1 MIRFHCV
8 INPANPPAKYL
19 LLLLDQNLFQWQSW
33 QRKPEDH
40 ETVKHRLLL
49 ITTYFGPIA

>member
-1 MIRFHCV
+1 
-8 INPANPPAKYL
+8 
-19 LLLLDQNLFQWQSW
+19 LDQNLFQWQAG

-40 ETVKHRLLL
+40 ETAPCSPL